1 MLEMPTRAL
10 LGAGIVVMSLVAGP
24 ARAADEDSTT
34 GPRFPFRAAS
44 TADYAVIAAGA
55 VTYGAL
61 AFLVPPADDPRW
73 ASPILFDARARRSWI
88 GPTASARH
96 TADWASHITILS
108 SLALLASD
116 GVVLGLTHDDWELAK
131 QVLLM
136 DAEVLVITGTLIHSL
151 QLSVARARPDIVPC
165 REDAAHSD
173 HCSDSANTSFPSG
186 HSAMAFASAATFCA
200 QRLRLQL
207 YGHPAADAVGCGVL
221 AGGAFATAALRVV
234 ADRHHLSDVSA
245 GALLGTAVGL
255 SVPLVLRSRA
265 TASGDSAPSVTLL
278 PALGSAPG
286 IWLAGSF

>member
-24 ARAADEDSTT
+24 ARAAGEDTPEPS
-34 GPRFPFRAAS
+34 FPFRAAS
-44 TADYAVIAAGA
+44 AADYAAIATGA
-55 VTYGAL
+55 VTYGVL

-73 ASPILFDARARRSWI
+73 ASPILFDSRARRSWV

-96 TADWASHITILS
+96 TADWASHITVLS

-116 GVVLGLTHDDWELAK
+116 GVVLGLTHDWELAK

-136 DAEVLVITGTLIHSL
+136 DAEVLAITGTLIHSL
-151 QLSVARARPDIVPC
+151 QLSVARARPDIAPC

-200 QRLRLQL
+200 HRLRLEL
-207 YGHPAADAVGCGVL
+207 YGHPAADAVGCGAL

-234 ADRHHLSDVSA
+234 ADRHHLSDVTA

-265 TASGDSAPSVTLL
+265 TASGEWTPSVTLL
-278 PALGSAPG
+278 PALGSSPG